1 MFGQKIG
8 SWAKLSEHFL
18 AKNSSRHGARVPGD
32 KKMSNSQVAKISCF
46 HFRSNGSN
54 ADIQE
59 ARLEEIILPV
69 VRFSLELK
77 YY

>member
-32 KKMSNSQVAKISCF
+32 KKMSNSQVAKISAF
-46 HFRSNGSN
+46 IFAQMGPTLTFRKQ
-54 ADIQE
+54 D
-59 ARLEEIILPV
+59 LKKY
-69 VRFSLELK
+69 FSWWSVLV
-77 YY
+77 